1 MTMNDEEIE
10 QSRSYARPLWD
21 DGAVFWGMLLGLVLG
36 AVLALLRLPA
46 NVLRLRAN
54 LEQIPHELRN
64 AVQTQDPMQASL
76 EAEKEAAQRRR
87 QDLTA
92 RR

>member
-1 MTMNDEEIE
+1 MNMNEQTE
-10 QSRSYARPLWD
+10 QSRPDARPLWD
-21 DGAVFWGMLLGLVLG
+21 DGAVFWGMLFGLVLG
-36 AVLALLRLPA
+36 SALALLRLPA

-64 AVQTQDPMQASL
+64 AVQTQDPLQASL
-76 EAEKEAAQRRR
+76 DAEKEAAQRRR

>member
-1 MTMNDEEIE
+1 MTMNDEQIE
-10 QSRSYARPLWD
+10 QSRSYVRPLWD